1 MIIESVYIF
10 NGNNI
15 LTIFDSYITSL
26 DGVTSNRTI
35 YKDVLCRNDML
46 NYLIEET
53 LVNEFGKHVLRHTIP
68 ANTSIGGVTTND
80 IVDMIIK
87 NTQIPNWLICKNIAD
102 IVTNI
107 VKDNYADNYIMSIES
122 TIVNSNIHVNM
133 YVEIAD

>member
-26 DGVTSNRTI
+26 DGISSNRTI
-35 YKDVLCRNDML
+35 YKDILCRTDML
-46 NYLIEET
+46 NYLIDKT
-53 LVNEFGKHVLRHTIP
+53 LVNEFGINVLQHAVPT
-68 ANTSIGGVTTND
+68 NTSIGGVNTND

-87 NTQIPNWLICKNIAD
+87 NTQIPNWLICKNIVD

-107 VKDNYADNYIMSIES
+107 VKDSYADTYLMRIES
-122 TIVNSNIHVNM
+122 SIINSNIHVNM